1 MTISARSVKKWA
13 DIYPFK
19 HLKERRLDLIMRTVE
34 FKMERPGIVKDVREN
49 SRGFYVVVDF
59 DEEDVH

>member
-1 MTISARSVKKWA
+1 MIISARSVKKWA

-34 FKMERPGIVKDVREN
+34 FKMERPGLVKVGDRVQITE
-49 SRGFYVVVDF
+49 YPT
-59 DEEDVH
+59 